1 MTTVNNFI
9 QSLINNPYI
18 ILLAIILIA
27 VIIYVIK
34 KGKKG
39 IYAAALYLVTVAEEE
54 WGSKTGQIKFAE
66 VLSYVN
72 YPSPKGNGLLRAL
85 RLYLRSLIAYAILIL
100 IGVSTSPL
108 LYRALRLTTLLLRII
123 FNAPFTSALRYLPT
137 LVLYIPLCIR
147 LPLN

>member
-34 KGKKG
+34 KGKNG
-39 IYAAALYLVTVAEEE
+39 LYAAALYLVTVAEEE

-66 VLSYVN
+66 VLSYIKKT
-72 YPSPKGNGLLRAL
+72 YPILTLFIREDTLKKIIED
-85 RLYLRSLIAYAILIL
+85 SLTEMKRILAEKQAIENATIESS
-100 IGVSTSPL
+100 VEPL
-108 LYRALRLTTLLLRII
+108 KE
-123 FNAPFTSALRYLPT
+123 
-137 LVLYIPLCIR
+137 PLKAE
-147 LPLN
+147 

>member
-39 IYAAALYLVTVAEEE
+39 IYAAALYLVTVVEEE

-66 VLSYVN
+66 VLSYIKKT
-72 YPSPKGNGLLRAL
+72 YPILTLFIREDTLKKIIED
-85 RLYLRSLIAYAILIL
+85 SLTEMKRILAEKQAIENATIESS
-100 IGVSTSPL
+100 VEPL
-108 LYRALRLTTLLLRII
+108 KE
-123 FNAPFTSALRYLPT
+123 
-137 LVLYIPLCIR
+137 PLKAK
-147 LPLN
+147 

>member
-34 KGKKG
+34 KGKNG
-39 IYAAALYLVTVAEEE
+39 LYAAALYLVTVAEEE

-66 VLSYVN
+66 VLSYIKKT
-72 YPSPKGNGLLRAL
+72 YPILTLFIREDTLKKIIED
-85 RLYLRSLIAYAILIL
+85 SLTEMKRILAKKQAIENATIESS
-100 IGVSTSPL
+100 VEPL
-108 LYRALRLTTLLLRII
+108 KE
-123 FNAPFTSALRYLPT
+123 
-137 LVLYIPLCIR
+137 PLKAK
-147 LPLN
+147 

>member
-66 VLSYVN
+66 VLSYIKKT
-72 YPSPKGNGLLRAL
+72 YPILTLFIREDTLKKIIED
-85 RLYLRSLIAYAILIL
+85 SLAEMKHILDEKQAIENATIESS
-100 IGVSTSPL
+100 VEPL
-108 LYRALRLTTLLLRII
+108 KE
-123 FNAPFTSALRYLPT
+123 
-137 LVLYIPLCIR
+137 PLKAK
-147 LPLN
+147 